1 MLIDGADCK
10 ALSFDFEPYLAEKLD
25 FCLDPSARPRKAEI
39 CKFFLRGTCQR
50 GNSCPMNHGK
60 SDKALLCKHWLRGLC
75 KKGDLCEYL
84 HEYNLKKMPECWFF
98 SKYGEC
104 SNAECLFLHIDPT
117 TKQKECVWYSRG
129 FCKHGPT
136 CRNKHIKKMACFHYL
151 TGFCPEGQRCQWAHP
166 KFDVPAS
173 ASTSANIIASS
184 SSSSSSGYH
193 DAKAIAV

>member
-98 SKYGEC
+98 S
-104 SNAECLFLHIDPT
+104 NAYFYISIPP
-117 TKQKECVWYSRG
+117 QS
-129 FCKHGPT
+129 
-136 CRNKHIKKMACFHYL
+136 KKNACGILGDF
-151 TGFCPEGQRCQWAHP
+151 
-166 KFDVPAS
+166 
-173 ASTSANIIASS
+173 ANMVLLV
-184 SSSSSSGYH
+184 
-193 DAKAIAV
+193 AISI